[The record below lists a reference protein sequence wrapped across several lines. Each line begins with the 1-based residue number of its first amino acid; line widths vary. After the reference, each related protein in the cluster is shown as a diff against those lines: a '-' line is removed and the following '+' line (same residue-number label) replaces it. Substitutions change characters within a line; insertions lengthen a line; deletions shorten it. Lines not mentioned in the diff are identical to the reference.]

1 MSARL
6 FSRGTEERRKGGGGG
21 GVASRQR
28 GRWQAGGRGANGP
41 RGDGARFDTIRSLGR
56 GEARRHGGKERR
68 PCRCLKLDR
77 AIHSLLPSPSASPPR
92 SRAETVRPREPLQSR
107 ATISAAHS
115 LVVWRAALTFR
126 SLPGVALV
134 AALRFPSASAAR
146 AFVSLRRPPDGR
158 RAPFSPPRVE
168 IPC

>member
-6 FSRGTEERRKGGGGG
+6 FSRGTEERRKGGGG
-21 GVASRQR
+21 
-28 GRWQAGGRGANGP
+28 
-41 RGDGARFDTIRSLGR
+41 R
-56 GEARRHGGKERR
+56 GELQVGSAGVGKPEGGGKRSAGRRGEVRHDPVSRSRRGKERR

-92 SRAETVRPREPLQSR
+92 SRAETVRPREPLQCR

-134 AALRFPSASAAR
+134 AALRFPYASAAL

-168 IPC
+168 IPS